1 MSRSTPPNEK
11 TGATRRRTPEKPVRL
26 PPGVSNP
33 IDIHVGGRLRARRM
47 LLGLSQEKLGEAVG
61 LTFQQVQKYEKG
73 ANRVGSSRLYELSH
87 ILEVPVSFFFD
98 GAPPPGSA
106 ALGVHGDER
115 SNSEP
120 PEVDRLF
127 RREILEYVRAFDRID
142 SPLVR
147 KRLYE
152 LTKALGHEEQAG

>member
-1 MSRSTPPNEK
+1 MAEVPH
-11 TGATRRRTPEKPVRL
+11 PVD
-26 PPGVSNP
+26 VY
-33 IDIHVGGRLRARRM
+33 VGGRIRLCRTLQGMSQQKLAK
-47 LLGLSQEKLGEAVG
+47 LLG

-98 GAPPPGSA
+98 GAPSPASVAPRGDDEERNNWGS
-106 ALGVHGDER
+106 LQG
-115 SNSEP
+115 
-120 PEVDRLF
+120 DRLF

-152 LTKALGHEEQAG
+152 LTKALGQEEVPD